1 MASLGVPMPFDS
13 SESHISTL
21 NSYPKS
27 YSLDEKPALGVGVEG
42 LRICSSWLLVIIK
55 PRGRKVTVGLSL
67 PLHLLVMPKEG
78 KCPQM
83 PTHSGFAAWLTVTG
97 LYE

>member
-13 SESHISTL
+13 SESHIFTL

-55 PRGRKVTVGLSL
+55 PRGRKVTLGLSL
-67 PLHLLVMPKEG
+67 PLHPLVMLKGENAP
-78 KCPQM
+78 KCPLIQ
-83 PTHSGFAAWLTVTG
+83 G
-97 LYE
+97 LLPG

>member
-1 MASLGVPMPFDS
+1 MFRETVQMASLGVPMPFDS
-13 SESHISTL
+13 FFSDSHISTL

-27 YSLDEKPALGVGVEG
+27 YSLDEKPALGVRVEG
-42 LRICSSWLLVIIK
+42 LRICSSWRLVIIK

-67 PLHLLVMPKEG
+67 PLHPLVMPKEG

-83 PTHSGFAAWLTVTG
+83 PTH
-97 LYE
+97 